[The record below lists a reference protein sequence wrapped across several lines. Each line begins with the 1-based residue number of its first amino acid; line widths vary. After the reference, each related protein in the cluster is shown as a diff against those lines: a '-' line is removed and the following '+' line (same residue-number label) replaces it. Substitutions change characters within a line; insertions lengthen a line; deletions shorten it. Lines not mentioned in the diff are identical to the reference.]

1 MKAISPIRRI
11 AAGPL
16 VAGFLIFSLVAMPLR
31 GQLPPG
37 PQPPGSG
44 GAEPSQQVPPPTIPS
59 PGTPQSAISVETT
72 LVNLDVLVT
81 DEDGRILSG
90 LKQGNFRLTDNG
102 REQTITNF
110 APVSAPITI
119 VILMEYSGIAY
130 DYFAYKA
137 ASWGSDFL
145 NHLEPEDYVAL
156 VTYDM
161 KPTVRVDFTRNKA
174 QVRDTLSVLS
184 YPTFREANLFGAML
198 DTLDRLERVRGKKSI
213 LVITTG
219 VNTFSAAN
227 FDDVRRRLREV
238 DATIFCIGTAEAE
251 YMAAESRGQYS
262 SGSNLGYLQAK
273 NQLDAFAK
281 ITGGNAWFPRFQGE
295 LPSIFDSVA
304 VMLRNQYRLGFSPSE
319 SMRDGKYHELKVSI
333 VGPDGKPLKVTNSKG
348 KNRKVIVYAREG
360 YVAPRPS
367 PGK

>member
-1 MKAISPIRRI
+1 MRAHPPIRRSATRLLI
-11 AAGPL
+11 AAAI
-16 VAGFLIFSLVAMPLR
+16 VFSLSAIPSR

-37 PQPPGSG
+37 PQPPAPGKS
-44 GAEPSQQVPPPTIPS
+44 EQTQPVPPTS
-59 PGTPQSAISVETT
+59 SSAPGEPQSVIAVETA

-81 DEDGRILSG
+81 DEDGRVLGG

-102 REQTITNF
+102 REQRITNF
-110 APVSAPITI
+110 APVNAPITI
-119 VILMEYSGIAY
+119 VVLMEYSGIAY
-130 DYFAYKA
+130 DYFAYKS

-174 QVRDTLSVLS
+174 AVRDSLSMLS
-184 YPTFREANLFGAML
+184 YPSFREANLFGAML
-198 DTLDRLERVRGKKSI
+198 DTLDRLERARGKKSI
-213 LVITTG
+213 LLITTG

-227 FDDVRRRLREV
+227 FDDVRQRLREI
-238 DATIFCIGTAEAE
+238 DATVFCIGTAEAE
-251 YMAAESRGQYS
+251 YMAAESRGF
-262 SGSNLGYLQAK
+262 GTNLSYLQSK

-281 ITGGNAWFPRFQGE
+281 MSGGNAWFPRFQGE

-304 VMLRNQYRLGFSPSE
+304 AVLRNQYRLGYLPPE
-319 SMRDGKYHELKVSI
+319 PMRDGKYHKLKVSI
-333 VGPDGKPLKVTNSKG
+333 VGADGKPLKVTDSKG

-360 YVAPRPS
+360 YMAPKP
-367 PGK
+367 PKGK

>member
-1 MKAISPIRRI
+1 MDTIRPIRRP
-11 AAGPL
+11 AWLHLAVLLGLLALAFP
-16 VAGFLIFSLVAMPLR
+16 AH

-37 PQPPGSG
+37 PQPPGSTRT
-44 GAEPSQQVPPPTIPS
+44 EPTQQAPVPSAPAS
-59 PGTPQSAISVETT
+59 GPQSVIAVETT

-81 DEDGRILSG
+81 DEDGRVLSG
-90 LKQGNFRLTDNG
+90 LKRGNFRLTDNG
-102 REQTITNF
+102 REQSITNF
-110 APVSAPITI
+110 APVNAPITI
-119 VILMEYSGIAY
+119 VMLMEYSGMAY

-174 QVRDTLSVLS
+174 QVRDTLAILS
-184 YPTFREANLFGAML
+184 YPSFREANLFDAML

-227 FDDVRRRLREV
+227 LDDVRQRLREV
-238 DATIFCIGTAEAE
+238 DATVFCVGTAEAE
-251 YMAAESRGQYS
+251 YMAAESRG
-262 SGSNLGYLQAK
+262 SGSNLSYLQSK
-273 NQLDAFAK
+273 NQLDTFAK
-281 ITGGNAWFPRFQGE
+281 MTGGNAWFPRFQGE

-304 VMLRNQYRLGFSPSE
+304 IVLRNQYGLGFSPPE
-319 SMRDGKYHELKVSI
+319 SMRDGKYHKLKVGI
-333 VGPDGKPLKVTNSKG
+333 VGADGKPLKVTDSKG

-360 YVAPRPS
+360 YVAPKPS
-367 PGK
+367 PRK

>member
-1 MKAISPIRRI
+1 MEAIGLTRRI
-11 AAGPL
+11 ACWPL
-16 VAGFLIFSLVAMPLR
+16 TTALVIFVLCGTVLR

-37 PQPPGSG
+37 PQPPGPG
-44 GAEPSQQVPPPTIPS
+44 GTAPSHQAPPPKAPAPGNPPS
-59 PGTPQSAISVETT
+59 SIAVETT
-72 LVNLDVLVT
+72 LVNLDVLIT

-90 LKQGNFRLTDNG
+90 LKRGNFRLADNG
-102 REQTITNF
+102 REQPITNF
-110 APVSAPITI
+110 APVTAPITI

-137 ASWGSDFL
+137 AAWGSDFL

-161 KPTVRVDFTRNKA
+161 KPTVRVDFTRNKT
-174 QVRDTLSVLS
+174 QVRDALAMLS

-213 LVITTG
+213 LLITTG

-227 FDDVRRRLREV
+227 FDDVRRRLREI
-238 DATIFCIGTAEAE
+238 DATVFCVGTAEAE

-262 SGSNLGYLQAK
+262 SGSNLSYLQSK
-273 NQLDAFAK
+273 NQLDTFAK

-304 VMLRNQYRLGFSPSE
+304 IMLRNQYRLGFSPPE
-319 SMRDGKYHELKVSI
+319 SMRDGKYHKLKVSI
-333 VGPDGKPLKVTNSKG
+333 VGPDGKALRVTDSKG
-348 KNRKVIVYAREG
+348 KNRKVMVYAREG
-360 YVAPRPS
+360 YVAPKASQR
-367 PGK
+367 K